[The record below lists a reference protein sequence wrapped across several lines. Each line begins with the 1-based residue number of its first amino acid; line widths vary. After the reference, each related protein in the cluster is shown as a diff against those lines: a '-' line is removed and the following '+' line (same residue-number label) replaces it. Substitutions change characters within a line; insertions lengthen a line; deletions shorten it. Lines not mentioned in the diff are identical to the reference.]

1 MKLVAAHVHTPNL
14 LLLRGISS
22 QHIHHEL
29 SHCPSSNLWSVD
41 LTFTSGLRLFPRQVC
56 EEVLERHCETVQE
69 EVCQEEDTR
78 TREVCT
84 VEMDEECGEV
94 LEQVC
99 SEDTRVECTTN
110 NKEICTTVQEEVTT
124 PRTDAAV

>member
-1 MKLVAAHVHTPNL
+1 M
-14 LLLRGISS
+14 
-22 QHIHHEL
+22 
-29 SHCPSSNLWSVD
+29 
-41 LTFTSGLRLFPRQVC
+41 
-56 EEVLERHCETVQE
+56 LERHCETVQE

-84 VEMDEECGEV
+84 GDMDEECGEV

-124 PRTDAAV
+124 TRTEVQCVDSVTAAGVRPRPRHRVSRGGDRAVQPRAGRRLQEHHRDQVWAGTVQS